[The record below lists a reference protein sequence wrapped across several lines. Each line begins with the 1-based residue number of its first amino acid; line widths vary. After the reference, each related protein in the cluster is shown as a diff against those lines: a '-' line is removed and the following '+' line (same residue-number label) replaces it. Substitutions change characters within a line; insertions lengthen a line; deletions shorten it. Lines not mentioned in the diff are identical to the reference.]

1 MSAKNKKKRQESSL
15 LAFHA
20 RHKKKKIKKRIKELF
35 SNIRG
40 YDQNYEYFK
49 NLDIDLYSKSQN
61 CIQPRAWFLKLI

>member
-20 RHKKKKIKKRIKELF
+20 KHKKEKIKKVIKEFF

-40 YDQNYEYFK
+40 YDQNYEYFE

-61 CIQPRAWFLKLI
+61 CPQPRAWFLKLI